1 MIRYALIA
9 AGIMSLAFGT
19 MFVFFVDFGIQSFQ
33 LGSGDITSRLL
44 GRVLGVSQL
53 AFALMNFT
61 AARGPVSPALKP
73 LVAGNFFLHLIGPVV
88 DLMETFPRT
97 GTYWATAFLDA
108 VFIVWFG
115 YCLLHWKRLTSS
127 NAGA

>member
-9 AGIMSLAFGT
+9 AGIMSLIFGG

-61 AARGPVSPALKP
+61 AARGPVSPALKS
-73 LVAGNFFLHLIGPVV
+73 LVAGNFFLHLFGPVV

-108 VFIVWFG
+108 VFIIWFG
-115 YCLLHWKRLTSS
+115 YCLLNWKRLTSS